1 MKSNAARYIFPVM
14 QRPIDVDMPHK
25 LGREEARRRI
35 AGNIHTLKDHIP
47 GGAAVVDSTWVGDTL
62 NLKINAMGQ
71 SVDAAIGVEDTKL
84 HVRVMLS
91 GMLAMFAGPIEA
103 MLNKKGSDLLL
114 EVKRK

>member
-1 MKSNAARYIFPVM
+1 M

-35 AGNIHTLKDHIP
+35 ASNIHQLKDHIP
-47 GGAAVVDSTWVGDTL
+47 GGAAVVDSNWVGDTL
-62 NLKINAMGQ
+62 NLKVHAMGQ
-71 SVDAAIGVEDTKL
+71 AVDAQIAVDETKL

-103 MLNKKGSDLLL
+103 MLNKKGGALLL
-114 EVKRK
+114 EDKRKS